1 MNKARKLFRKARILI
16 LLFFLLV
23 SFTSIS
29 PQFSKEGVAIK
40 GIEPDSVADLAGFE
54 SPSREISPTNYE
66 RILEINGERVM
77 NLKDYSDITSQILL
91 SESVII
97 KTDKQVYTLT
107 KSVEELGLIVQ
118 EVPSNNIRKGLDL
131 QGGTRVL
138 LKPETQ
144 ITDSQRD
151 ELIQVMEYRLNTY
164 GLSDVEIRKSDDLL
178 GNKYILVE
186 IAGATKQEVSDLIAS
201 QGNFEA
207 RIGNDTAFRG
217 GKEDITFVCRNDGTC
232 AGVSECNADP
242 QTGQE
247 FCRFEFVIHLSPS
260 AAKRHAEI
268 TSELEIITTE
278 NGNQILEKQIDFYL
292 DDTLVDSLN
301 IGIDLKGL
309 EATQIQISG
318 PGYGETRQEAIM
330 DAQQQMNKLQTILL
344 TGSFPFKL
352 EVVKLDTISPTLGSS
367 FVSNAIK
374 VGLLAILAVA
384 VVVFIRYRNF
394 KIAIPMIIASL
405 SEVFIILGFSALIKY
420 NLDMA
425 AIAGIIAAVGT
436 GVDDQIVIIDE
447 VLSKSYTFASSWKH
461 RLKKAFFII
470 MAAYFTT
477 FAAMLPLFRAG
488 AGLIR
493 GFALITIIGISIG
506 VFITRPAFAAMIET
520 LVKKED

>member
-1 MNKARKLFRKARILI
+1 MSKVKQLFKRARIWI

-23 SFTSIS
+23 SYTSIS
-29 PQFSKEGVAIK
+29 PQFSQEGVAIK

-54 SPSREISPTNYE
+54 PPNKEISPTNYE
-66 RILEINGERVM
+66 RILEINGEMVS
-77 NLKDYSDITSQILL
+77 NLDDYADITSQILL
-91 SESVII
+91 SESITI
-97 KTDKQVYTLT
+97 KTDKQVYSLT
-107 KSVEELGLIVQ
+107 KSTDNIGLIVQ

-144 ITDSQRD
+144 ITDAQRD

-207 RIGNDTAFRG
+207 RIGNDTAFKG

-232 AGVSECNADP
+232 AGVTDCSTDSS
-242 QTGQE
+242 GQE
-247 FCRFEFVIHLSPS
+247 MCRFEFVIHLSPS

-268 TSELEIITTE
+268 TSDLEIITTE
-278 NGNQILEKQIDFYL
+278 SGQQILEKQIDFYL
-292 DDTLVDSLN
+292 DETLVDSLN
-301 IGIDLKGL
+301 IAEGLKGL
-309 EATQIQISG
+309 ETTQIQISG
-318 PGYGETRQEAIM
+318 PGFGETRQEAIL

-352 EVVKLDTISPTLGSS
+352 EIVKLDTISPSLGSS
-367 FVSNAIK
+367 FVDNAIK

-405 SEVFIILGFSALIKY
+405 SEVFIILGFSALAKY

-447 VLSKSYTFASSWKH
+447 VLSKTYTFAASWKQ

-506 VFITRPAFAAMIET
+506 VFITRPAFAAMVET
-520 LVKKED
+520 LVKKEE

>member
-1 MNKARKLFRKARILI
+1 MNKARKLFRKARIWI

-54 SPSREISPTNYE
+54 APSREVSPTNYE
-66 RILEINGERVM
+66 RILEINGEQVL
-77 NLKDYSDITSQILL
+77 NLEGYSDITSQILL
-91 SESVII
+91 NENVII

-107 KSVEELGLIVQ
+107 KTVKELGLIVQ

-164 GLSDVEIRKSDDLL
+164 GLSDVEIRMSDDLL

-217 GKEDITFVCRNDGTC
+217 GREDITFVCRNDGTC
-232 AGVSECNADP
+232 AGVSDCNTDQ

-247 FCRFEFVIHLSPS
+247 FCRFEFVIHLSPN

-278 NGNQILEKQIDFYL
+278 GGNQILE
-292 DDTLVDSLN
+292 
-301 IGIDLKGL
+301 
-309 EATQIQISG
+309 
-318 PGYGETRQEAIM
+318 
-330 DAQQQMNKLQTILL
+330 
-344 TGSFPFKL
+344 
-352 EVVKLDTISPTLGSS
+352 
-367 FVSNAIK
+367 
-374 VGLLAILAVA
+374 
-384 VVVFIRYRNF
+384 
-394 KIAIPMIIASL
+394 
-405 SEVFIILGFSALIKY
+405 
-420 NLDMA
+420 
-425 AIAGIIAAVGT
+425 
-436 GVDDQIVIIDE
+436 
-447 VLSKSYTFASSWKH
+447 
-461 RLKKAFFII
+461 
-470 MAAYFTT
+470 
-477 FAAMLPLFRAG
+477 
-488 AGLIR
+488 
-493 GFALITIIGISIG
+493 
-506 VFITRPAFAAMIET
+506 
-520 LVKKED
+520 

>member
-1 MNKARKLFRKARILI
+1 MIKKLFKKTRIWI
-16 LLFFLLV
+16 LLFFLIV
-23 SFTSIS
+23 SIFTIH
-29 PQFSKEGVAIK
+29 PQFSEQGVSIK
-40 GIEPDSVADLAGFE
+40 SIDPDSTAFDAGMR
-54 SPSREISPTNYE
+54 SPKKETAPTNYE
-66 RILEINGERVM
+66 KILEINGEKISD
-77 NLKDYSDITSQILL
+77 LLDYAEVTEQITITETLT
-91 SESVII
+91 I
-97 KTDKQVYTLT
+97 KTNKQIYSLT
-107 KSVEELGLIVQ
+107 KETDNLGIIVQ
-118 EVPSNNIRKGLDL
+118 ESATTNLRKGLEL

-138 LKPETQ
+138 LQPQEQ
-144 ITDSQRD
+144 ITDLQRD
-151 ELIQVMEYRLNTY
+151 DLIQVMEYRLNTY
-164 GLSDVEIRKSDDLL
+164 GLSDVDIRKTDDLS

-186 IAGATKQEVSDLIAS
+186 IAGATKQEVSELIAS

-207 RIGNDTAFRG
+207 KIGNETVFTG
-217 GKEDITFVCRNDGTC
+217 GREDITFVCRNDGQC
-232 AGVSECNADP
+232 AGVSQCNTDP
-242 QTGQE
+242 SGAE
-247 FCRFEFVIHLSPS
+247 VCRFEFVIDLTPQ

-268 TSELEIITTE
+268 TKNLDIITSE
-278 NGNQILEKQIDFYL
+278 SGHQVLSEQIDFYL

-301 IGIDLKGL
+301 IDPDLQGS
-309 EATQIQISG
+309 EAKKIQISG
-318 PGYGETRQEAIM
+318 PGYGETRQEAILN
-330 DAQQQMNKLQTILL
+330 AKSQMNKLQTILL

-352 EVVKLDTISPTLGSS
+352 DIVKLDTVSPTLGST
-367 FVSNAIK
+367 FVTNAIM

-384 VVVFIRYRNF
+384 IIVFIRYKNI

-405 SEVFIILGFSALIKY
+405 SEVFIILGISALIKH

-447 VLSKSYTFASSWKH
+447 VLTKSESFLSSWKQK
-461 RLKKAFFII
+461 LKKAFFII

-520 LVKKED
+520 LTQKEE